1 MRPIPVV
8 ALLFQF
14 VLHHLPDLGD
24 AARILAVIP
33 SASRSHHVPFQPL
46 WRTLASRGHRLT
58 VITTDPV
65 RDPAASNLTEVD
77 ISHCYRIYDEHRVTE
92 LFVDETKSFGEIAA
106 VLRVT
111 FEECHDYILSLEEVQ
126 RFIHDDSVEFDLV
139 MVEAQLP
146 TMLAFAWRF
155 RCPSIGIASL
165 EPAMQIH
172 DSLGNLV
179 HPVVNPDPNLNIED
193 DARMGFWDRLK
204 SAAYVMV
211 YKLFVYNR
219 SYPNY
224 HAQMKRYFGNDLPD
238 LRELQDNISMLF
250 VGTHPLFHNMKLS
263 NLNTISVGGGMH
275 ISPPKALP
283 LDLQKFLDEA
293 ERGVIYFSLGSNV
306 KANLLTE
313 SFKKAI
319 TGAFAEIPYKVL
331 LKMDDVLVDA
341 SENVLVR
348 KWMPQQDILRHKNVK
363 LFITQGGLQSLQES
377 VVNGIPLI
385 GIPFFGDQITNVNKM
400 VKKGYGLKI
409 NRRTITKDILVSAIK
424 EVMDNPKYRETAELM
439 GEIFRDEEIPS
450 LQRAVYWTE
459 YVIRHKGAKH
469 LRSPSLGMPAWKFYM
484 LDVLGFLFVT
494 CLLVLMVFYYCVK
507 MFCRLVRRLCCNGG
521 RPRSNR
527 SKIKRN

>member
-1 MRPIPVV
+1 MRFYEYILLCLSSWICNSNGAKILGIIPT
-8 ALLFQF
+8 
-14 VLHHLPDLGD
+14 
-24 AARILAVIP
+24 
-33 SASRSHHVPFQPL
+33 ASYSHQITFHPL
-46 WRTLASRGHRLT
+46 WRELAARGHNVT
-58 VITTDPV
+58 VITTDPLANSTAPNLRQIDIGEVHEFFQRV
-65 RDPAASNLTEVD
+65 RFYEIISGDPTYFWNIALFLRQVTLDLA
-77 ISHCYRIYDEHRVTE
+77 RILINNE
-92 LFVDETKSFGEIAA
+92 EIAK
-106 VLRVT
+106 LKG
-111 FEECHDYILSLEEVQ
+111 ES
-126 RFIHDDSVEFDLV
+126 FDLIIG
-139 MVEAQLP
+139 EAHFPSILG
-146 TMLAFAWRF
+146 LIGHF
-155 RCPSIGIASL
+155 RCPWIGVSSMESGIQYNVAIGNPTHPILNPDYNLPLENLEDLSFTERVASL
-165 EPAMQIH
+165 VYRV
-172 DSLGNLV
+172 GLV
-179 HPVVNPDPNLNIED
+179 YTIN
-193 DARMGFWDRLK
+193 
-204 SAAYVMV
+204 V
-211 YKLFVYNR
+211 YLFPTLDGIYKE
-219 SYPNY
+219 S
-224 HAQMKRYFGNDLPD
+224 G
-238 LRELQDNISMLF
+238 LRHVPLIQVQNNISMLF
-250 VGTHPLFHNMKLS
+250 VTTHPIFHNLRPVFP
-263 NLNTISVGGGMH
+263 NTISIGTGMH
-275 ISPPKALP
+275 FQQSKPLP
-283 LDLQKFLDEA
+283 NDLQKFLDEA